1 MNRAMIPISPKDRL
15 TAPLQVSM
23 TPSASW
29 ILKGL
34 DVVGACEMPPGG
46 MATFAGL
53 HIVSFAFPMTITLK
67 IPLSAGEK
75 TYFIPATSTEIM
87 IKAAHI
93 LLNAIT
99 LCLTMLKIALIAY
112 KLATFAA
119 EKMI

>member
-1 MNRAMIPISPKDRL
+1 
-15 TAPLQVSM
+15 M
-23 TPSASW
+23 T
-29 ILKGL
+29 
-34 DVVGACEMPPGG
+34 
-46 MATFAGL
+46 MA
-53 HIVSFAFPMTITLK
+53 LK
-67 IPLSAGEK
+67 ILLSDGEK
-75 TYFIPATSTEIM
+75 IYFAPATRTEIM